1 MQDQLS
7 DVMKRSG
14 STKYSDGLKQH
25 TMTMLYSLQ
34 TNSGR
39 QQNPFVSNVFK
50 FFYSEKVEIKQMS
63 GLPVLL
69 LHHKFED
76 RGELAKNTTRQK
88 EYVKYCSDMFK

>member
-1 MQDQLS
+1 
-7 DVMKRSG
+7 
-14 STKYSDGLKQH
+14 
-25 TMTMLYSLQ
+25 
-34 TNSGR
+34 
-39 QQNPFVSNVFK
+39 
-50 FFYSEKVEIKQMS
+50 MS